1 MIIKHNIFDIGG
13 TIIKNDEYCLVRE
26 NQQLK
31 DVNIYSYLLYRN
43 KSTKRFNY
51 ADNDCVY
58 MFVGGKGVFELEK
71 DIIYVSHNDLILVV
85 KNTYHKIINTGDI
98 HMKFLMMKEK

>member
-1 MIIKHNIFDIGG
+1 MIIKYNIFDIGG
-13 TIIKNDEYCLVRE
+13 TVIKDDDYCFVRE
-26 NQQLK
+26 NQQLR

-51 ADNDCVY
+51 DNDCVY
-58 MFVGGKGVFELEK
+58 MFVGGRGVFELEK
-71 DIIYVSHNDLILVV
+71 DIIYVTHNDLILVA
-85 KNTYHKIINTGDI
+85 KNTNHKIINTGDI

>member
-13 TIIKNDEYCLVRE
+13 TIIKDDEYCLVRE

-51 ADNDCVY
+51 DNDCVY
-58 MFVGGKGVFELEK
+58 VFVGGKGVLELEK
-71 DIIYVSHNDLILVV
+71 DIIYVNHNDLILVE
-85 KNTYHKIINTGDI
+85 KNTYHKVMNTGDI